1 MRRAIRTSLLSLL
14 AVAGISQAGIVSSH
28 GALKVQGNQ
37 IVNASGNPI
46 QLAGMSMFWA
56 GWMSGFYRTSVV
68 NTLATDWKSS
78 IIRAAM
84 GVEGASNYLMSP
96 DANKKY
102 VNTIVNAAIKNDIY
116 VIIDWH
122 DHNANTNVAEAKAFF
137 LEMAE
142 LYKNTPNVIWEI
154 WNEPDSKG
162 GSAGGRDSWS
172 QDIRPYAESVTAEI
186 RKHSSN
192 LVIVGTPNWSQD
204 VDSAAKNPVTDANTA
219 YALHFYAG
227 SHFGSFR
234 TKANNALTKGAA
246 IFITEWGTSM
256 ANGGTTG
263 NPPVNDNYID
273 TVESNDWLDWAQAK
287 GISWCNWSVSNKDES
302 SAALLASASL
312 NGGWPDSSISP
323 SGLYVRR
330 KIREVTARI
339 PVSVAPRSRSIGP
352 ARVLATTQGWRVQ
365 LPKNATEVR
374 VSDLQGRVIS
384 RHQVPGRTELLLP
397 TSSTPMFVLVESPEG
412 LRSTLVTPTH

>member
-1 MRRAIRTSLLSLL
+1 MRRAIRTCLLSLL
-14 AVAGISQAGIVSSH
+14 AIAGVSQAGIVSSH
-28 GALKVQGNQ
+28 GALKVKDSL
-37 IVNASGNPI
+37 IVNASGEPI
-46 QLAGMSMFWA
+46 QLAGMSMFWS

-68 NTLATDWKSS
+68 NTLARDWKSS

-84 GVEGASNYLMSP
+84 GVEGSSNYLMSP
-96 DANKKY
+96 DANKKS
-102 VNTIVNAAIKNDIY
+102 VNTIVNGAIANDIY

-122 DHNANTNVAEAKAFF
+122 DHNANINIAEAKAFF
-137 LEMAE
+137 SEMAQ

-154 WNEPDSKG
+154 WNEPDNKS
-162 GSAGGRDSWS
+162 GSVSGRDSWS
-172 QDIRPYAESVTAEI
+172 RDIRPYAEEVIAEI
-186 RKHSSN
+186 RKYSSN

-204 VDSAAKNPVTDANTA
+204 VDSAAKNPVTDTNTA

-227 SHFGSFR
+227 SHSGAFR
-234 TKANNALTKGAA
+234 TKANNAMRNGAA
-246 IFITEWGTSM
+246 VFITEWGTSM

-273 TVESNDWLDWAQAK
+273 TLESNDWLDWAK
-287 GISWCNWSVSNKDES
+287 ERNISWCNWSVSNKDES
-302 SAALLASASL
+302 SAALKPGASY
-312 NGGWPDSSISP
+312 NGGWPDSMLTP

-330 KIREVTARI
+330 KIREVTERI

-352 ARVLATTQGWRVQ
+352 ARVMATTQGWRVQ

-374 VSDLQGRVIS
+374 VSDLQGRILS

-397 TSSTPMFVLVESPEG
+397 SSSTPMFVLVESPEG
-412 LRSTLVTPTH
+412 LRSTLVTPAR